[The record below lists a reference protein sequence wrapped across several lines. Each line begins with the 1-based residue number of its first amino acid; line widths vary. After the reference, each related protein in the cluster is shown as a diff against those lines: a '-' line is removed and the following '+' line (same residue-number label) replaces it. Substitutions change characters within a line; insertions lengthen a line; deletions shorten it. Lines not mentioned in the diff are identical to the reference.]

1 MYLARIV
8 RLFICLERVIKI
20 KICYVNKGISVHDQ
34 KFLRYFA
41 DKKEFDVHLL
51 SYYGKKL
58 PDIDGLTMHQIPIPA
73 PELAYPIACIM
84 TPILIRKIKP
94 DIIIGNY
101 LLTYGFYAALAH
113 YHPLLQIAWGSDVL
127 TDPTKN
133 RVYRQIVKY
142 SLKHADLVTI
152 DCEIGKKAIVELGYP
167 AENIVVVPCGVD
179 FNKFN
184 PHVNGKNIRK
194 NLGWQENLIVVCTRQ
209 HQPVYGMEYL
219 INAIPFIIK
228 REPTIR
234 FLLIGSGPLTEDLK
248 EMVKNMK
255 IENYV
260 KFTGM
265 IPNAELPKYL
275 AASDLY
281 VSSSLS
287 DGTSVCLLEAMAF
300 GLPVVVT
307 NVDAILEW
315 ITDGENGLVVP
326 KKNPVALANAICTLV
341 EEANLREIFG
351 KRNYKIAKDRASL
364 EEYVQKLEEIY
375 HMLLGEQ

>member
-1 MYLARIV
+1 M
-8 RLFICLERVIKI
+8 

-41 DKKEFDVHLL
+41 DKKKEFDVHLL

-58 PDIDGLTMHQIPIPA
+58 PDINGLAIHQIPVPS
-73 PELAYPIACIM
+73 PELAFPIACIM

-127 TDPTKN
+127 IAPKS

-142 SLKHADLVTI
+142 SLKHADLVTV
-152 DCEIGKKAIVELGYP
+152 DCEIGKKAIVKLGYT
-167 AENIVVVPCGVD
+167 AGKIVVVPCGVD

-184 PHVNGKNIRK
+184 LHVNGKNIRK
-194 NLGWQENLIVVCTRQ
+194 NLDWQDNLVVVCTRQ
-209 HQPVYGMEYL
+209 HYPLYSVEHL
-219 INAIPFIIK
+219 IKTIPCVIK
-228 REPTIR
+228 REPSAR
-234 FLLIGSGPLTEDLK
+234 FLLIGSGPLTDNLKKMVKDLK
-248 EMVKNMK
+248 MEK
-255 IENYV
+255 YV
-260 KFTGM
+260 KFTGL
-265 IPNAELPKYL
+265 IPNEEIPKYL

-287 DGTSVCLLEAMAF
+287 DGTSVCLLEAMAC

-307 NVDAILEW
+307 DVGAILEW

-326 KKNPVALANAICTLV
+326 KKNPAALAEAICALLKDD
-341 EEANLREIFG
+341 NLRKTFG
-351 KRNYKIAKDRASL
+351 RRNYKIARERASW
-364 EEYVQKLEEIY
+364 EEYVKILEEIY
-375 HMLLGEQ
+375 HMLLEE